1 MEFRY
6 RDHVI
11 FPAASLDSAVGD
23 WTATA
28 HIEFSENLKIHTVV
42 LKSGDV
48 FQTEVQAK
56 HFMIKQAR
64 QWVDDR
70 LEKAGE
76 LRLKSNRKTHLIPI

>member
-11 FPAASLDSAVGD
+11 FPAASLDSAIGD
-23 WTATA
+23 WTPSA
-28 HIEFSENLKIHTVV
+28 HIEFSENFKIHTVV

-56 HFMIKQAR
+56 QFMIKQAK
-64 QWVDDR
+64 QWVNHR
-70 LEKAGE
+70 LRAARE
-76 LRLKSNRKTHLIPI
+76 LTSKPTRNTSNWN